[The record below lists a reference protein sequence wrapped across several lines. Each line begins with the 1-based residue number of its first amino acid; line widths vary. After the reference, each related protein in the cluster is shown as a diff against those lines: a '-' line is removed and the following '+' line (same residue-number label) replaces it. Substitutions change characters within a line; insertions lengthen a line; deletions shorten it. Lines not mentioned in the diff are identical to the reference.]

1 MIELL
6 FSLKNNWIDQQEY
19 LFLLIDAVLFLL
31 FLIAVLYLFIFAAY
45 SKKRLSIL
53 ILKQIRNT
61 DMSYCSQPIWKMM

>member
-45 SKKRLSIL
+45 SKKKAVYS
-53 ILKQIRNT
+53 
-61 DMSYCSQPIWKMM
+61 